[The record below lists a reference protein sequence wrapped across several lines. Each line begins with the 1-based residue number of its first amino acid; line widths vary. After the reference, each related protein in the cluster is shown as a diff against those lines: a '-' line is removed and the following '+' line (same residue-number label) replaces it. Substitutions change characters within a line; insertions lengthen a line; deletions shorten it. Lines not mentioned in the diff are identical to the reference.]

1 MATADEPIE
10 QINVGDPELWTSGP
24 PVQAF
29 AEMRSKCPVHWSGPP
44 GPPDMPGFWSLTRA
58 DDIEAVSRDW
68 ETFSSQRKGID
79 NLDNDVITA
88 LDNKTFIAMDP
99 PRHDRMK
106 ALFLPRF
113 TPKRIAEDEGWVREV
128 VDTVFARLED
138 RDTVDLVEEVAQPIV
153 SRVIHA
159 ICGIPEEDDAMWAA
173 YMNRYMA
180 REDPILNPGGLDEYV
195 NEFIPFLVAEA
206 TKLIEPRR
214 GEAVTDDNGYGDLIR
229 VMVNAEID
237 GVPLTDEEIA
247 MTILL
252 VLSAGND
259 STKATYSSVMKALM
273 NDRSQMQLLID
284 DPSLIPSAVEEGLRM
299 FPPFTSFCR
308 TATRDVEIGGK
319 TIKEDEKVAM
329 WYSSSNRDETRYENP
344 ETFDVLRN
352 PVHHAFGGG
361 GRHFC
366 LGAHLARLE
375 LRLMIE
381 GTIMR
386 FPDIRL
392 DGETRMASSYS
403 LNLHTAM
410 PVRLR

>member
-1 MATADEPIE
+1 MTTAKEPIE
-10 QINVGDPELWTSGP
+10 QINVGEPELWTAGP
-24 PVQAF
+24 PVGTF
-29 AEMRSKCPVHWSGPP
+29 AEMRAKCPVHWSGPP

-58 DDIEAVSRDW
+58 DEIEAVSRDW
-68 ETFSSQRKGID
+68 QTFSSERKGID
-79 NLDNDVITA
+79 NLDNEVITA
-88 LDNKTFIAMDP
+88 LDNKTFISMDP

-106 ALFLPRF
+106 ALFLQRF
-113 TPKRIAEDEGWVREV
+113 TPKRIAEDEGWVRGV
-128 VDTVFARLED
+128 IDTVFDRLD
-138 RDTVDLVEEVAQPIV
+138 GRDTADLVEDVAQPIV

-159 ICGIPEEDDAMWAA
+159 ICGIPEEDDAKWAA

-180 REDPILNPGGLDEYV
+180 REDPVFNPGGLDAYV

-206 TKLIEPRR
+206 TQLIEPRR
-214 GEAVTDDNGYGDLIR
+214 GDSSDDTGAFGDLIR

-259 STKATYSSVMKALM
+259 STKATFTSVMKALM
-273 NDRSQMQLLID
+273 NDPAQLQLLID
-284 DPSLIPSAVEEGLRM
+284 DPSLIPGAVEEGLRM

-308 TATRDVEIGGK
+308 TATRDVEVGGK
-319 TIKEDEKVAM
+319 TIKENEKVAM

-344 ETFDVLRN
+344 EVFDVRRN
-352 PVHHAFGGG
+352 PAHHAFGGG

-381 GTIMR
+381 GTIKR

-392 DGETRMASSYS
+392 SGETKMATSYS